1 MRPWHAPKGMPLTN
15 AVWKM
20 KTNVK
25 AQEED
30 ESAQVWTRLLAER
43 DTSLH
48 YTRFVPH
55 REHRVVFPVLRPSL
69 LLVEQTAKCYWL
81 FVMQYNKSTV

>member
-1 MRPWHAPKGMPLTN
+1 MPLTN

-30 ESAQVWTRLLAER
+30 ESAQVWT
-43 DTSLH
+43 
-48 YTRFVPH
+48 
-55 REHRVVFPVLRPSL
+55 
-69 LLVEQTAKCYWL
+69 
-81 FVMQYNKSTV
+81 

>member
-30 ESAQVWTRLLAER
+30 ESAQVWTRLITDAQEAIA
-43 DTSLH
+43 T
-48 YTRFVPH
+48 TAPIA
-55 REHRVVFPVLRPSL
+55 PSTTIRL
-69 LLVEQTAKCYWL
+69 PRS
-81 FVMQYNKSTV
+81 STYAPQNT